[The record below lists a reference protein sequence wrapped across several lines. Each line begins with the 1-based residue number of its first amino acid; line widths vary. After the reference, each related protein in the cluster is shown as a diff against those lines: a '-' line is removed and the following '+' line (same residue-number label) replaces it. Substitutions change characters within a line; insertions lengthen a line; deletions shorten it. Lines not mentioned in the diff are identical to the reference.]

1 MVGQLPQVSYE
12 AVSLQG
18 GWDQISPTLSLAPG
32 VAREAL
38 NFECSV
44 TGGYSR
50 IAGYERYDGHA
61 SPSAASYSML
71 AVSTYT
77 NTPAV
82 GQTITGFTSGATGI
96 LIAVNSLSI
105 AMTKVTGTFQVGETL
120 KVGATV
126 ISTVTVLGSSVTSKQ
141 NAVYLAAAMDAY
153 RTDISAVPG
162 SGSVLGVGY
171 YNGSLYAWRNN
182 AGGTAAVMHKA
193 TAGGWSAVA
202 LGYQVS
208 FSNANTSVGEGDTLT
223 QGGVTATIN
232 RVVVETGTLLSGTNT
247 GRLIISAPTGGS
259 FAAGA
264 ATSTGGGAVTLS
276 AAHSAI
282 TLSPSGRYETENGNF
297 TGAASTYRMYGVDGV
312 NLAFEFDGTV
322 FVPIRTFAPTDA
334 PKHLAIHRNHLFLF
348 IGSSAIHSGP
358 GLPYNFSVT
367 AGAGEIAVGDTV
379 SGALNQPGSQSGD
392 ALAIYG
398 LDNTYVLYG
407 TSSANWSL
415 TVFNRGTGAKHY
427 TPQNMAN
434 SYVLDDRGVNT
445 LQTSLNYGNFDPAFL
460 TLNIK
465 KFIQENADKAVAS
478 TISRDRSQYRVF
490 FSNGNALYLTIGN
503 DQFKGAMPIFFPNPV
518 TCTTE
523 GESTSGVEKI
533 FFGSTNGYVYQMDV
547 GPSFDGAP
555 VPYSLTLNFDSVRS
569 PRLRKRYR
577 RCGLEVTGSGYAEI
591 GFSYALG
598 YNSSKIS
605 QPGYVTYDS
614 PFAVPQ
620 WDSFSWDQ
628 FTWDGATIMPTEC
641 EMVGTA
647 ENVALIF
654 AANNNYVGAFTLNT
668 AIIHYSVRRG
678 MR

>member
-12 AVSLQG
+12 AITFQG
-18 GWDQISPTLSLAPG
+18 GLDQISPTLSLAPG
-32 VAREAL
+32 VARDAL

-50 IAGYERYDGHA
+50 IAGYERYDGHP

-71 AVSTYT
+71 EVATYT
-77 NTPAV
+77 NTPDV

-96 LIAVNSLSI
+96 LIAVNSLSV

-126 ISTVTVLGSSVTSKQ
+126 ISTVTALGSSVTSKQ
-141 NAVYLAAAMDAY
+141 NAVYLAAAMDVY
-153 RTDISAVPG
+153 RNDISAVPG
-162 SGSVLGVGY
+162 SGSVLGVAY

-182 AGGTAAVMHKA
+182 AGGTAAVLHKA
-193 TAGGWSAVA
+193 TAGGWSAVS
-202 LGYQVS
+202 LGYQVA

-247 GRLIISAPTGGS
+247 GRLIISAPAGGS

-297 TGAASTYRMYGVDGV
+297 TGAASTYRMYGVDGA

-678 MR
+678 IR

>member
-1 MVGQLPQVSYE
+1 MVGKLPSVSYD

-18 GWDQISPTLSLAPG
+18 GWDQISPTLSLPPG
-32 VAREAL
+32 VARDAL

-50 IAGYERYDGHA
+50 IAGYERVDGRP

-71 AVSTYT
+71 TVLTYT

-82 GQTITGFTSGATGI
+82 GQTLTGQTSGATGVI
-96 LIAVNSLSI
+96 IAVNSTSI
-105 AMTKVTGTFQVGETL
+105 AMTKVTGSFQAGEVV
-120 KVGATV
+120 KVGATT
-126 ISTVTVLGSSVTSKQ
+126 ISTITTLGASVTSKQ
-141 NAVYLAAAMDAY
+141 SAIYASAAMDVY
-153 RTDISAVPG
+153 RNDITAVPG
-162 SGSVLGVGY
+162 SGAVLGVAD

-182 AGGTAAVMHKA
+182 AGGTASVLHKA
-193 TAGGWSAVA
+193 TSGGWSAVA
-202 LGYQVS
+202 LGYQVA

-223 QGGVTATIN
+223 QGGVTATIT

-247 GRLIISAPTGGS
+247 GRLILGTPSGGA

-276 AAHSAI
+276 GASAAI
-282 TLSPSGRYETENGNF
+282 TLAPSGRYETMNGNF
-297 TGAASTYRMYGVDGV
+297 TGSVSTYRMYGVDGA

-322 FVPIRTFAPTDA
+322 FVPIRTFAATDT

-348 IGSSAIHSGP
+348 LSSSAMHSGP

-379 SGALNQPGSQSGD
+379 TGALNQPGSQSGD

-398 LDNTYVLYG
+398 QDNTYVLYG

-415 TVFNRGTGAKHY
+415 TTFNRGTGAKHY
-427 TPQNMAN
+427 TAQNMAN

-465 KFIQENADKAVAS
+465 KFILENASKAVAS

-490 FSNGNALYLTIGN
+490 FNNGNALYLTIGN

-523 GESTSGVEKI
+523 GESSSGVERI
-533 FFGSTNGYVYQMDV
+533 YFGSTNGYVYQMDV
-547 GPSFDGAP
+547 GPSFDGTP
-555 VPYSLTLNFDSVRS
+555 IPYSLTLNFNSIKS

-577 RCGLEVTGSGYAEI
+577 KCGLEVTGSGYAEV

-598 YNSSKIS
+598 YNTSSIS
-605 QPGYVTYDS
+605 QPGYSTYES

-620 WDSFSWDQ
+620 WDVFNWDQ
-628 FTWDGATIMPTEC
+628 FTWDGSTIMPTEC
-641 EMVGTA
+641 EMMGTA

-654 AANNNYVGAFTLNT
+654 AGNNNYVGAFTLNT

-678 MR
+678 IR

>member
-1 MVGQLPQVSYE
+1 MVGRLPQVSYE
-12 AVSLQG
+12 AITFQG
-18 GWDQISPTLSLAPG
+18 GLDQISPTLSLAPG
-32 VAREAL
+32 VARDAL

-50 IAGYERYDGHA
+50 IAGYERYDGHP

-71 AVSTYT
+71 EVATYT

-126 ISTVTVLGSSVTSKQ
+126 ISTVTALGSSVTSKQ
-141 NAVYLAAAMDAY
+141 NAVYLAAAMDVY
-153 RTDISAVPG
+153 RNDISAVPG
-162 SGSVLGVGY
+162 SGSVLGVAY

-182 AGGTAAVMHKA
+182 AGGTAAVLHKA
-193 TAGGWSAVA
+193 TAGGWSAVS
-202 LGYQVS
+202 LGYQVA

-398 LDNTYVLYG
+398 LDNTYMLYG

-555 VPYSLTLNFDSVRS
+555 IPYSLTLNFDSVRS

-678 MR
+678 IR